1 MNRRVTEI
9 LLGLFALGLAVA
21 GGWYA
26 RNTYLHTITVVQMP
40 VPAGD
45 IAPYTLL
52 RPDMFVLQEFPRAL
66 TGQGYIESLDA
77 LGGKMA
83 VSTLLEGMPVPSRL
97 ALPPEQHRL
106 APPEYEVVSIPIEP
120 KSAVAGE
127 ISIGDWV
134 NVYRISAE
142 EPQDEVMLNMGV
154 VLTPTEVLSG
164 TGLVTEVD
172 YIDTLPVVDLRG
184 KNGERVE
191 MTPAQNGQ
199 VVPPAILVVG
209 VQPGASTRALLEAIA
224 ASKTGNNQLWITLA
238 AVEDGG

>member
-1 MNRRVTEI
+1 MRRRVVEI
-9 LLGLFALGLAVA
+9 VLGVLALGLALT

-26 RNTYLHTITVVQMP
+26 RNAYLHTITVVQMP

-52 RPDMFVLQEFPRAL
+52 TPEMFEMREFPRAL
-66 TGQGYIESLDA
+66 TGQGYVETLDA
-77 LGGKMA
+77 LDGKMA
-83 VSTLLEGMPVPSRL
+83 VSALLGGMPVPQRL
-97 ALPPEQHRL
+97 AVPPEQHRL
-106 APPEYEVVSIPIEP
+106 ADAYLEVVSIPIEP
-120 KSAVAGE
+120 RSAVAGE

-142 EPQDEVMLNMGV
+142 EPQGQAAINMGI

-172 YIDTLPVVDLRG
+172 YIDTLPVVDIRG
-184 KNGERVE
+184 KNGERVQ
-191 MTPAQNGQ
+191 MSPGQNGQ
-199 VVPPAILVVG
+199 IIPPAILVVG
-209 VQPGASTRALLEAIA
+209 VMPGENTRALLEAIA

-238 AVEDGG
+238 AVGKGQ